1 MTMVLF
7 NKDSTRETRDT
18 MTDIQKQTRTGR
30 FPAGDT
36 AKKIVS
42 LTLDPALI
50 AKIDEYAAEK
60 KISRSA
66 AIETAITGLFAV
78 RPTTSQPTMVENSLV
93 QSDDCIFASPQLGA
107 AIFY

>member
-1 MTMVLF
+1 
-7 NKDSTRETRDT
+7 
-18 MTDIQKQTRTGR
+18 MTDTEKQKRTGR
-30 FPAGDT
+30 FPSGDK

-42 LTLDPALI
+42 LTLDPALV
-50 AKIDEYAAEK
+50 AKVDEYATEK

-78 RPTTSQPTMVENSLV
+78 SATTSQPVVGNSLV
-93 QSDDCIFASPQLGA
+93 QSDDCIFASPQLGG

>member
-1 MTMVLF
+1 MI
-7 NKDSTRETRDT
+7 
-18 MTDIQKQTRTGR
+18 MTDTNRKRTGR
-30 FPAGDT
+30 SPSGDK

-42 LTLDPALI
+42 LTLDPALV

-66 AIETAITGLFAV
+66 AIETAITGLFVVSA
-78 RPTTSQPTMVENSLV
+78 TTSLPMIENSLM
-93 QSDDCIFASPQLGA
+93 QPDDCIFASPQLGG